1 MAEAKNLD
9 DLFKQMNKEFKKEL
23 AIKGIGELKIKRI
36 PFTSPRLNY
45 ETYGGIPRGR
55 ISMFAGKESSG
66 KSTTALDIVKN
77 AQTLFTKEWTDEV
90 NELQT
95 RIAELEAIA
104 ADKDTSKSKRDNA
117 KKEIPD
123 LKERLTYLQKRG
135 ILKVVYFDA
144 EGTIDSDW
152 ARKLG
157 VDVDN
162 VYLVRLH
169 TQTAEQFLDQVMR
182 VVRDVDD
189 VGLVIIDSIAVLVPQ
204 LVHGESFEQKNM
216 GGNAK
221 VVTDFCNEVCP
232 VLGEKDIACII
243 INQARDDFKNPYADF
258 SIPCGNGL
266 KLASSLIL
274 TFQKGKLLDAAG
286 NEQKQSFETPQG
298 NLVWVRIQ
306 KTKICKPDRRVGF
319 YTLSYDYGVDVVA
332 DLIPMAVELG
342 VIDKAGAWFKIVN
355 PDTGEFLT
363 YEPEPGETEGEI
375 IKFQGQINLMN
386 FLRENKQV
394 YDFVADYVMAKIT
407 GTDKLAVDG
416 ETDKQ
421 AIIDANIE
429 PTDIVLRD
437 GIEQSNVT
445 VDVEIPPAI
454 TSDEQVEG
462 LYVAPDEIPMD
473 EVPV

>member
-1 MAEAKNLD
+1 MNLEEV
-9 DLFKQMNKEFKKEL
+9 LGKINKEFKKEL

-77 AQTLFTKEWTDEV
+77 AQILFQQEWEEEMASCQAFIDE
-90 NELQT
+90 NS
-95 RIAELEAIA
+95 
-104 ADKDTSKSKRDNA
+104 SKKSYKSQVDEN
-117 KKEIPD
+117 
-123 LKERLTYLQKRG
+123 KERLKFLQARG
-135 ILKVVYFDA
+135 PLRVVYFDA

-152 ARKLG
+152 AKKLG

-182 VVRDVDD
+182 VVRDTDQ
-189 VGLVIIDSIAVLVPQ
+189 VGLVVIDSIAVLVPQ
-204 LVHGESFEQKNM
+204 LTHGESFEQKAM

-221 VVTDFCNEVCP
+221 VVTDFVNEACP
-232 VLGEKDIACII
+232 VLGEKDIAMII

-298 NLVWVRIQ
+298 NIVWVRIQ

-342 VIDKAGAWFKIVN
+342 VIKKAGAWFSIVN
-355 PDTGEFLT
+355 PDTGELAT
-363 YEPEPGETEGEI
+363 YEDGEV
-375 IKFQGQINLMN
+375 IKFQGQVNLMN
-386 FLRENKQV
+386 FLRETPEMYN
-394 YDFVADYVMAKIT
+394 FVNNYVMAKIT
-407 GTDKLAVDG
+407 GTDALAVDA
-416 ETDKQ
+416 EADRQ
-421 AIIDANIE
+421 AIEESELADVPLVRTTETVGNQ
-429 PTDIVLRD
+429 IV
-437 GIEQSNVT
+437 
-445 VDVEIPPAI
+445 
-454 TSDEQVEG
+454 
-462 LYVAPDEIPMD
+462 DEIPFE
-473 EVPV
+473 EVSA

>member
-1 MAEAKNLD
+1 MAKLD
-9 DLFKQMNKEFKKEL
+9 DLIKDLNKKTKEQVVTVGL
-23 AIKGIGELKIKRI
+23 PTYDIKRI

-55 ISMFAGKESSG
+55 MTMFAGKESSG
-66 KSTTALDIVKN
+66 KSTTALDSVKN
-77 AQTLFTKEWTDEV
+77 AQIVFQKEWEDE
-90 NELQT
+90 
-95 RIAELEAIA
+95 IAELTAWNEQHQAR
-104 ADKDTSKSKRDNA
+104 SYKSQVDNNN
-117 KKEIPD
+117 
-123 LKERLTYLQKRG
+123 ERIKYLQKRG
-135 ILKVVYFDA
+135 PLKIVYFDA

-152 ARKLG
+152 AKKLG

-182 VVRDVDD
+182 VVRDTDD

-204 LVHGESFEQKNM
+204 LVHGESFEQKSM

-232 VLGEKDIACII
+232 VLGEKDIACIV
-243 INQARDDFKNPYADF
+243 INQARDDFSNPYADF
-258 SIPCGNGL
+258 KIPCGNGL
-266 KLASSLIL
+266 KLACSLIL

-298 NLVWVRIQ
+298 NIVWVRIQ

-355 PDTGEFLT
+355 PETGELLT
-363 YEPEPGETEGEI
+363 YEDGEV
-375 IKFQGQINLMN
+375 IKFQGQVNLMN

-394 YDFVADYVMAKIT
+394 YDYINDYVMAKIT
-407 GTDKLAVDG
+407 GTDKLAVDA
-416 ETDKQ
+416 EADRQ
-421 AIIDANIE
+421 AIEDLQNEVA
-429 PTDIVLRD
+429 D
-437 GIEQSNVT
+437 GPMVRT
-445 VDVEIPPAI
+445 AEI
-454 TSDEQVEG
+454 SYE
-462 LYVAPDEIPMD
+462 APDEIPF
-473 EVPV
+473 EETAGV

>member
-1 MAEAKNLD
+1 MSLD
-9 DLFKQMNKEFKKEL
+9 DVLAKVNKEFKKEL
-23 AIKGIGELKIKRI
+23 AIKGIGEIKIKRI

-55 ISMFAGKESSG
+55 MTMFAGKESSG
-66 KSTTALDIVKN
+66 KSTTALDSVKN
-77 AQTLFTKEWTDEV
+77 AQIVFQKEWEDE
-90 NELQT
+90 
-95 RIAELEAIA
+95 IAELTAWNEQHQAR
-104 ADKDTSKSKRDNA
+104 SYKSQVDNNN
-117 KKEIPD
+117 
-123 LKERLTYLQKRG
+123 ERIKYLQKRG
-135 ILKVVYFDA
+135 PLKIVYFDA

-152 ARKLG
+152 AKKLG

-182 VVRDVDD
+182 VVRDTDD

-204 LVHGESFEQKNM
+204 LVHGESFEQKSM

-232 VLGEKDIACII
+232 VLGEKDIACIV
-243 INQARDDFKNPYADF
+243 INQARDDFSNPYADF
-258 SIPCGNGL
+258 KIPCGNGL
-266 KLASSLIL
+266 KLACSLIL

-298 NLVWVRIQ
+298 NIVWVRIQ

-355 PDTGEFLT
+355 PETGELLT
-363 YEPEPGETEGEI
+363 YEDGEV
-375 IKFQGQINLMN
+375 IKFQGQVNLMN

-394 YDFVADYVMAKIT
+394 YDYINDYVMAKIT
-407 GTDKLAVDG
+407 GTDKLAVDA
-416 ETDKQ
+416 EADRQ
-421 AIIDANIE
+421 AIEDLQNEVA
-429 PTDIVLRD
+429 D
-437 GIEQSNVT
+437 GPMVRT
-445 VDVEIPPAI
+445 AEI
-454 TSDEQVEG
+454 SYE
-462 LYVAPDEIPMD
+462 APDEIPF
-473 EVPV
+473 EETAV

>member
-1 MAEAKNLD
+1 MGLD
-9 DLFKQMNKEFKKEL
+9 EVLGKINKEFKKEL
-23 AIKGIGELKIKRI
+23 AIKGIGELRIKRI

-77 AQTLFTKEWTDEV
+77 AQILFQNEYDEEV
-90 NELQT
+90 QNITMQMEQF
-95 RIAELEAIA
+95 EAIV
-104 ADKDTSKSKRDNA
+104 ADKGSTKSKKEEA
-117 KKEIPD
+117 KKQLPE

-135 ILKVVYFDA
+135 VLKIVYFDA

-182 VVRDVDD
+182 VVRDTDD
-189 VGLVIIDSIAVLVPQ
+189 VGLVVIDSIAVLVPQ
-204 LVHGESFEQKNM
+204 LTHGESFEQKSM

-232 VLGEKDIACII
+232 VLGEKDIACVI
-243 INQARDDFKNPYADF
+243 INQARDDFKNPYAEF
-258 SIPCGNGL
+258 SIPCGNAL

-286 NEQKQSFETPQG
+286 NEQKQSYENPQG

-342 VIDKAGAWFKIVN
+342 VINKAGAWFKIVN
-355 PDTGEFLT
+355 PDTGDFLT
-363 YEPEPGETEGEI
+363 YEPEPGETEGEV

-386 FLRENKQV
+386 FLRENKVV
-394 YDFVADYVMAKIT
+394 YDFIESKVMEKIN
-407 GTDKLAVDG
+407 GTDMLQIDA
-416 ETDKQ
+416 ETDRQ
-421 AIIDANIE
+421 AIIDANTDMMDDIITR
-429 PTDIVLRD
+429 PTNMEQEELIDD
-437 GIEQSNVT
+437 GPV
-445 VDVEIPPAI
+445 
-454 TSDEQVEG
+454 
-462 LYVAPDEIPMD
+462 PM
-473 EVPV
+473 EEAVFNG

>member
-1 MAEAKNLD
+1 MSIADVLSKV
-9 DLFKQMNKEFKKEL
+9 NKDFKKEL

-55 ISMFAGKESSG
+55 ITMFAGKESSG
-66 KSTTALDIVKN
+66 KSTTALDSVKN
-77 AQTLFTKEWTDEV
+77 AQILFKEEWEQEIQECEDFIEANKDKKSYKSDVDE
-90 NELQT
+90 
-95 RIAELEAIA
+95 
-104 ADKDTSKSKRDNA
+104 K
-117 KKEIPD
+117 
-123 LKERLTYLQKRG
+123 KERLKYLQKRG
-135 ILKVVYFDA
+135 PLNIVYFDA

-152 ARKLG
+152 AKKLG

-162 VYLVRLH
+162 VWLVRLH

-182 VVRDVDD
+182 VVRDTDD
-189 VGLVIIDSIAVLVPQ
+189 VGLVVIDSIAVLVPQ

-243 INQARDDFKNPYADF
+243 INQARDDFKNPYAEF

-342 VIDKAGAWFKIVN
+342 VINKAGAWFKIVN

-363 YEPEPGETEGEI
+363 YEPDEGETEGEV

-394 YDFVADYVMAKIT
+394 YDFVSNYVMAKIT
-407 GTDKLAVDG
+407 GTDKLAVDA
-416 ETDKQ
+416 ETDRQ
-421 AIIDANIE
+421 AIADLANEMAAE
-429 PTDIVLRD
+429 PLTRTTNEPQVI
-437 GIEQSNVT
+437 IN
-445 VDVEIPPAI
+445 EI
-454 TSDEQVEG
+454 G
-462 LYVAPDEIPMD
+462 MD
-473 EVPV
+473 SPFMEPSQNEVIA

>member
-1 MAEAKNLD
+1 MLD
-9 DLFKQMNKEFKKEL
+9 DVLKDINKQFKKEL

-55 ISMFAGKESSG
+55 ITMFAGKESSG
-66 KSTTALDIVKN
+66 KSTTALDTVKN
-77 AQTLFTKEWTDEV
+77 AQIVFKKEWEDELSEL
-90 NELQT
+90 NEWNDSHT
-95 RIAELEAIA
+95 G
-104 ADKDTSKSKRDNA
+104 KSYKSKVEEN
-117 KKEIPD
+117 
-123 LKERLTYLQKRG
+123 KERIKFLEKRG
-135 ILKVVYFDA
+135 PLKIVYFDA

-152 ARKLG
+152 AKKIG

-182 VVRDVDD
+182 VVRDTDD
-189 VGLVIIDSIAVLVPQ
+189 VGLVVIDSIAVLVPQ
-204 LVHGESFEQKNM
+204 LVHGESFEQKSM

-243 INQARDDFKNPYADF
+243 INQARDDFSNPYADF
-258 SIPCGNGL
+258 KIPCGNGL

-298 NLVWVRIQ
+298 NVVWVRIQ

-332 DLIPMAVELG
+332 DLIPMAVDLG
-342 VIDKAGAWFKIVN
+342 IIEKNGAWFKIKN
-355 PDTGEFLT
+355 PDIDDYLRYEGDDGE
-363 YEPEPGETEGEI
+363 PGEI
-375 IKFQGQINLMN
+375 IKFQGQVNLISY
-386 FLRENKQV
+386 LRENEPV
-394 YDFVADYVMAKIT
+394 YKLINAFVMEKIT
-407 GTDKLAVDG
+407 G
-416 ETDKQ
+416 EKQ
-421 AIIDANIE
+421 DLLE
-429 PTDIVLRD
+429 
-437 GIEQSNVT
+437 
-445 VDVEIPPAI
+445 VDVETDRAAI
-454 TSDEQVEG
+454 EELQKESDT
-462 LYVAPDEIPMD
+462 DFSTK
-473 EVPV
+473 EVPSKENESEVYEAPQEYEEVTA

>member
-1 MAEAKNLD
+1 MALD
-9 DLFKQMNKEFKKEL
+9 DLIKTMNKEFKKEL
-23 AIKGIGELKIKRI
+23 AVKGIGDFVIKRI

-77 AQTLFTKEWTDEV
+77 AQILFQKEFDEEYYGLENRI
-90 NELQT
+90 NELKT
-95 RIAELEAIA
+95 IT
-104 ADKDTSKSKRDNA
+104 ADKSATKTNKEKA
-117 KKEIPD
+117 KKELPELEERYKYLSQRGV
-123 LKERLTYLQKRG
+123 LK
-135 ILKVVYFDA
+135 IVYFDA

-182 VVRDVDD
+182 VIRDTDD
-189 VGLVIIDSIAVLVPQ
+189 VGLVVIDSIAVLVPQ

-221 VVTDFCNEVCP
+221 VVTDFVNEACP

-243 INQARDDFKNPYADF
+243 INQARDDFKNPYAEF

-274 TFQKGKLLDAAG
+274 TFQKGKLLDAKG
-286 NEQKQSFETPQG
+286 EEQSNGFETPQG
-298 NLVWVRIQ
+298 NRVWVRIQ

-342 VIDKAGAWFKIVN
+342 VVKKAGAWFSIMN
-355 PDTGEFLT
+355 PDTGELLT
-363 YEPEPGETEGEI
+363 YEPEPGETEGEV

-394 YDFVADYVMAKIT
+394 FNYINDYVMAKIT
-407 GTDKLAVDG
+407 GTNKLQVSAEEDA
-416 ETDKQ
+416 Q
-421 AIIDANIE
+421 AIADANTIPE
-429 PTDIVLRD
+429 DIVVPTKE
-437 GIEQSNVT
+437 EQPAEVT
-445 VDVEIPPAI
+445 V
-454 TSDEQVEG
+454 
-462 LYVAPDEIPMD
+462 
-473 EVPV
+473 

>member
-1 MAEAKNLD
+1 MSLEDILSKI
-9 DLFKQMNKEFKKEL
+9 NKDFKKEL
-23 AIKGIGELKIKRI
+23 AIKGIGEIKIKKI

-77 AQTLFTKEWTDEV
+77 GQITFYNEWNDEI
-90 NELQT
+90 NECKT
-95 RIAELEAIA
+95 FIEENE
-104 ADKDTSKSKRDNA
+104 SKKSYKSQVDE
-117 KKEIPD
+117 KKERQ
-123 LKERLTYLQKRG
+123 KYLEKRG
-135 ILKVVYFDA
+135 PLKIVYFDA

-182 VVRDVDD
+182 VVRDTDD
-189 VGLVIIDSIAVLVPQ
+189 VGLIIIDSIAVLVPQ
-204 LVHGESFEQKNM
+204 LVHGESFEQKSM
-216 GGNAK
+216 GGNSK

-243 INQARDDFKNPYADF
+243 INQARDDLKNPYAEF

-286 NEQKQSFETPQG
+286 NEQKASYETPQG
-298 NLVWVRIQ
+298 NLVWVRVQ
-306 KTKICKPDRRVGF
+306 KTKIFKPDRRVAF

-332 DLIPMAVELG
+332 DLIPMAVDLG
-342 VIDKAGAWFKIVN
+342 VIDKSGAWFKIKN
-355 PDTGEFLT
+355 PDTGELLT
-363 YEPEPGETEGEI
+363 YEDGEI
-375 IKFQGQINLMN
+375 IKFQGQANLMS

-394 YDFVADYVMAKIT
+394 FDFINDYVMSKIN
-407 GTDKLAVDG
+407 GTDKLSVDA
-416 ETDKQ
+416 ETDRQ
-421 AIIDANIE
+421 AIEDALVDE
-429 PTDIVLRD
+429 PLVRTTEQPEIV
-437 GIEQSNVT
+437 EQTEVYEAPNEY
-445 VDVEIPPAI
+445 VEETIN
-454 TSDEQVEG
+454 G
-462 LYVAPDEIPMD
+462 
-473 EVPV
+473 

>member
-1 MAEAKNLD
+1 MSLD
-9 DLFKQMNKEFKKEL
+9 EVLGKINKEFKKEL
-23 AIKGIGELKIKRI
+23 AIKGIGELVIKRI

-77 AQTLFTKEWTDEV
+77 AQLTFQKEWEDEL
-90 NELQT
+90 NECN
-95 RIAELEAIA
+95 AFVEENG
-104 ADKDTSKSKRDNA
+104 SKRSYKSQVDE
-117 KKEIPD
+117 KKERAKF
-123 LKERLTYLQKRG
+123 LEKRG
-135 ILKVVYFDA
+135 PLKIVYFDA

-182 VVRDVDD
+182 VIRDTDD
-189 VGLVIIDSIAVLVPQ
+189 VGLVVIDSIAVLVPQ
-204 LVHGESFEQKNM
+204 LTHGESFEQKAM

-221 VVTDFCNEVCP
+221 VVTDFVNEACP
-232 VLGEKDIACII
+232 VLGEKDIACVI

-286 NEQKQSFETPQG
+286 NEQKNSFETPQG
-298 NLVWVRIQ
+298 NIVWVRIQ

-319 YTLSYDYGVDVVA
+319 YTLSYDYGIDVVA

-342 VIDKAGAWFKIVN
+342 VVKKAGAWFSIIN
-355 PDTGEFLT
+355 PNNGELLT
-363 YEPEPGETEGEI
+363 YEDGEV

-386 FLRENKQV
+386 FLRETPEVFN
-394 YDFVADYVMAKIT
+394 FINDYVMAKIT
-407 GTDKLAVDG
+407 GKEEDILAVDA
-416 ETDKQ
+416 ETDMQ
-421 AIIDANIE
+421 AMKDAELADAPLTRVTEEPVIE
-429 PTDIVLRD
+429 
-437 GIEQSNVT
+437 N
-445 VDVEIPPAI
+445 
-454 TSDEQVEG
+454 QV
-462 LYVAPDEIPMD
+462 VDEIPFEETVPA
-473 EVPV
+473 EVSVEV

>member
-1 MAEAKNLD
+1 MSLD
-9 DLFKQMNKEFKKEL
+9 DVLAKVNKEFKKEL
-23 AIKGIGELKIKRI
+23 AIKGIGEIKIKRI

-55 ISMFAGKESSG
+55 MTMFAGKESSG
-66 KSTTALDIVKN
+66 KSTTALDSVKN
-77 AQTLFTKEWTDEV
+77 AQIVFQKEWEDE
-90 NELQT
+90 
-95 RIAELEAIA
+95 IAELSAWNEQHQAR
-104 ADKDTSKSKRDNA
+104 SYKSQVDNNN
-117 KKEIPD
+117 
-123 LKERLTYLQKRG
+123 ERIKYLQKRG
-135 ILKVVYFDA
+135 PLKIVYFDA

-157 VDVDN
+157 VDVGN

-182 VVRDVDD
+182 VVRDTDD

-204 LVHGESFEQKNM
+204 LVHGESFEQKSM

-232 VLGEKDIACII
+232 VLGEKDIACIV
-243 INQARDDFKNPYADF
+243 INQARDDFSNPYADF
-258 SIPCGNGL
+258 KIPCGNGL
-266 KLASSLIL
+266 KLACSLIL

-298 NLVWVRIQ
+298 NIVWVRIQ

-319 YTLSYDYGVDVVA
+319 YTLSYDHGVDVVA

-355 PDTGEFLT
+355 PETGELLT
-363 YEPEPGETEGEI
+363 YEDGEV
-375 IKFQGQINLMN
+375 IKFQGQVNLMN

-394 YDFVADYVMAKIT
+394 YDYINDYVMAKIT
-407 GTDKLAVDG
+407 GTDKLAVDA
-416 ETDKQ
+416 EADRQ
-421 AIIDANIE
+421 AIEDLQNEVA
-429 PTDIVLRD
+429 D
-437 GIEQSNVT
+437 GPMVRT
-445 VDVEIPPAI
+445 AEI
-454 TSDEQVEG
+454 SYE
-462 LYVAPDEIPMD
+462 APDEIPF
-473 EVPV
+473 EETAGV

>member
-1 MAEAKNLD
+1 MGLD
-9 DLFKQMNKEFKKEL
+9 EVLGKINKEFKKEL
-23 AIKGIGELKIKRI
+23 AIKGIGELRIKRI

-77 AQTLFTKEWTDEV
+77 AQILFQNEYDEEIH
-90 NELQT
+90 NITMQMEQF
-95 RIAELEAIA
+95 EAIVT
-104 ADKDTSKSKRDNA
+104 DKGSTKSKKEEA
-117 KKEIPD
+117 KKQLPE

-135 ILKVVYFDA
+135 VLKIVYFDA

-152 ARKLG
+152 AKKLG

-182 VVRDVDD
+182 VVRDTDD
-189 VGLVIIDSIAVLVPQ
+189 VGLVVIDSIAVLVPQ
-204 LVHGESFEQKNM
+204 LTHGESFEQKSM

-232 VLGEKDIACII
+232 VLGEKDIACVI
-243 INQARDDFKNPYADF
+243 INQARDDFKNPYAEF
-258 SIPCGNGL
+258 SIPCGNAL

-286 NEQKQSFETPQG
+286 NEQKQSYENPQG

-342 VIDKAGAWFKIVN
+342 VINKAGAWFKIVN

-363 YEPEPGETEGEI
+363 YEPEPGETEGEV

-386 FLRENKQV
+386 FLRENKVV
-394 YDFVADYVMAKIT
+394 YDFIESKVMEKIN
-407 GTDKLAVDG
+407 GTDMLHIDA
-416 ETDKQ
+416 ETDRQ
-421 AIIDANIE
+421 AIIDANTDMMDDIITR
-429 PTDIVLRD
+429 PTNMEQEELIDD
-437 GIEQSNVT
+437 GPV
-445 VDVEIPPAI
+445 
-454 TSDEQVEG
+454 
-462 LYVAPDEIPMD
+462 PM
-473 EVPV
+473 EEAVFNG

>member
-1 MAEAKNLD
+1 MSLEDVLGKI
-9 DLFKQMNKEFKKEL
+9 NKEFKKEL
-23 AIKGIGELKIKRI
+23 AIKGIGELVIKRI

-77 AQTLFTKEWTDEV
+77 AQILFQKEWQDEITECNNFIEENGSKKSFKSQV
-90 NELQT
+90 DEKKDRLKF
-95 RIAELEAIA
+95 LEQ
-104 ADKDTSKSKRDNA
+104 RG
-117 KKEIPD
+117 P
-123 LKERLTYLQKRG
+123 LK
-135 ILKVVYFDA
+135 IVYFDA

-157 VDVDN
+157 VDVDS
-162 VYLVRLH
+162 VFLVRLH

-182 VVRDVDD
+182 VIRDTDD

-204 LVHGESFEQKNM
+204 LTHGESFEQKAM

-221 VVTDFCNEVCP
+221 VVTDFVNEACP

-342 VIDKAGAWFKIVN
+342 VIKKAGSWFSIVN
-355 PDTGEFLT
+355 PDTGEQAT
-363 YEPEPGETEGEI
+363 YEDGEV
-375 IKFQGQINLMN
+375 IKFQGQVNLMQ
-386 FLRENKQV
+386 FLRETPDMYN
-394 YDFVADYVMAKIT
+394 FVNDYVMAKIT
-407 GTDKLAVDG
+407 GQSEEILAVDA
-416 ETDKQ
+416 ETDRQ
-421 AIIDANIE
+421 AIEGDNL
-429 PTDIVLRD
+429 PDDIIVKEAV
-437 GIEQSNVT
+437 G
-445 VDVEIPPAI
+445 
-454 TSDEQVEG
+454 VEG
-462 LYVAPDEIPMD
+462 
-473 EVPV
+473 

>member
-1 MAEAKNLD
+1 MSLEDILSKI
-9 DLFKQMNKEFKKEL
+9 NKDFKKEL
-23 AIKGIGELKIKRI
+23 AIKGIGEIKIKKI

-77 AQTLFTKEWTDEV
+77 GQITFYNEWNDEI
-90 NELQT
+90 NECKT
-95 RIAELEAIA
+95 FIEENE
-104 ADKDTSKSKRDNA
+104 SKKSYKSQVDE
-117 KKEIPD
+117 KKERQ
-123 LKERLTYLQKRG
+123 KYLEKRG
-135 ILKVVYFDA
+135 PLKIVYFDA

-182 VVRDVDD
+182 VVRDTDD
-189 VGLVIIDSIAVLVPQ
+189 VGLIIIDSIAVLVPQ
-204 LVHGESFEQKNM
+204 LVHGESFEQKSM
-216 GGNAK
+216 GGNSK

-243 INQARDDFKNPYADF
+243 INQARDDLKNPYAEF

-286 NEQKQSFETPQG
+286 NEQKASYETPQG
-298 NLVWVRIQ
+298 NLVWVRVQ
-306 KTKICKPDRRVGF
+306 KTKIFKPDRRVAF

-332 DLIPMAVELG
+332 DLIPMAVDLG
-342 VIDKAGAWFKIVN
+342 VIDKSGAWFKIKN
-355 PDTGEFLT
+355 PDNGEFLT
-363 YEPEPGETEGEI
+363 YEDGEI
-375 IKFQGQINLMN
+375 IKFQGQANLMS
-386 FLRENKQV
+386 FLRQNKQV
-394 YDFVADYVMAKIT
+394 FDFINDYVMSKIN
-407 GTDKLAVDG
+407 GTDKLSVDA
-416 ETDKQ
+416 ETDRQ
-421 AIIDANIE
+421 AIEDALVDE
-429 PTDIVLRD
+429 PLVRTTEQPEIV
-437 GIEQSNVT
+437 EQTEVYEAPNEY
-445 VDVEIPPAI
+445 VEETIN
-454 TSDEQVEG
+454 G
-462 LYVAPDEIPMD
+462 
-473 EVPV
+473 

>member
-1 MAEAKNLD
+1 MSLD
-9 DLFKQMNKEFKKEL
+9 EVIGKINKEFKKEL

-77 AQTLFTKEWTDEV
+77 AQIVFQ
-90 NELQT
+90 NEYEEEITNLSMQM
-95 RIAELEAIA
+95 EQFEAVI
-104 ADKDTSKSKRDNA
+104 ADKNSTKTKKEEA
-117 KKEIPD
+117 KKQLPE

-135 ILKVVYFDA
+135 VLKIVYFDA

-182 VVRDVDD
+182 VVRDTDD
-189 VGLVIIDSIAVLVPQ
+189 VGLVVIDSIAVLVPQ
-204 LVHGESFEQKNM
+204 LTHGESFEQKSM

-243 INQARDDFKNPYADF
+243 INQARDDFKNPYAEF
-258 SIPCGNGL
+258 SIPCGNAL

-286 NEQKQSFETPQG
+286 NEQKQSYENPQG

-342 VIDKAGAWFKIVN
+342 VINKAGAWFKIVN

-363 YEPEPGETEGEI
+363 YEPEPGETEGEV

-386 FLRENKQV
+386 FLRENKVV
-394 YDFVADYVMAKIT
+394 YDFIESKVMEKIN
-407 GTDKLAVDG
+407 GTDALQIDA
-416 ETDKQ
+416 ETDRQ
-421 AIIDANIE
+421 AIIDANADMMD
-429 PTDIVLRD
+429 DI
-437 GIEQSNVT
+437 
-445 VDVEIPPAI
+445 I
-454 TSDEQVEG
+454 TRPR
-462 LYVAPDEIPMD
+462 YTR
-473 EVPV
+473 

>member
-1 MAEAKNLD
+1 MSLEDILSKI
-9 DLFKQMNKEFKKEL
+9 NKDFKKEL
-23 AIKGIGELKIKRI
+23 AIKGIGEIKIKKI

-77 AQTLFTKEWTDEV
+77 AQITFYNEWSNEINECKTFIEENESKKSYKSQVDE
-90 NELQT
+90 
-95 RIAELEAIA
+95 
-104 ADKDTSKSKRDNA
+104 
-117 KKEIPD
+117 KKERQ
-123 LKERLTYLQKRG
+123 KYLEKRG
-135 ILKVVYFDA
+135 PLKIVYFDA

-182 VVRDVDD
+182 VVRDTDD
-189 VGLVIIDSIAVLVPQ
+189 VGLIIIDSIAVLVPQ
-204 LVHGESFEQKNM
+204 LVHGESFEQKSM
-216 GGNAK
+216 GGNSK

-243 INQARDDFKNPYADF
+243 INQARDDLKNPYAEF

-286 NEQKQSFETPQG
+286 NEQKASYETPQG
-298 NLVWVRIQ
+298 NLVWVRVQ
-306 KTKICKPDRRVGF
+306 KTKIFKPDRRVAF

-332 DLIPMAVELG
+332 DLIPMAVDLG
-342 VIDKAGAWFKIVN
+342 VIDKSGAWFKIKN
-355 PDTGEFLT
+355 PDNGEFLT
-363 YEPEPGETEGEI
+363 YEDGEI
-375 IKFQGQINLMN
+375 IKFQGQANLMS
-386 FLRENKQV
+386 FLRQNKQV
-394 YDFVADYVMAKIT
+394 FDFINDYVMSKIN
-407 GTDKLAVDG
+407 GTDKLSVDA
-416 ETDKQ
+416 ETDRQ
-421 AIIDANIE
+421 AIEDALVDE
-429 PTDIVLRD
+429 PLVRTTEQPEIV
-437 GIEQSNVT
+437 EQTEVYQAPNEY
-445 VDVEIPPAI
+445 VEETIN
-454 TSDEQVEG
+454 G
-462 LYVAPDEIPMD
+462 
-473 EVPV
+473 